1 MNSFITL
8 KIDNLEFIITKASIT
23 ESLESLL
30 DIKCEGFI
38 ESLNDDI
45 AKVLQDSKTSMQS
58 NSNLDSKDSTSN
70 NHLEFI
76 NNKAIESN
84 LDSIN
89 NKTTNSNLD
98 SINSNTTE
106 SNLDSINLLLNK
118 QASLLIS
125 NPYPSKENIINIES
139 NEYKIYKGIISH
151 IDYLGIKNIDS
162 ITSSITNISNKHF
175 FTFNI
180 ISCLFRLSLNKANRI
195 YTDKNVLDVIKIIL
209 SLNKD
214 KIYKDLDFSNITN
227 TYKPQD
233 IITQYNE
240 SDLAFITRL
249 AHNNAIY
256 FYELENVIYFYDS
269 YNNKANIDSNT
280 THTNIKSILYNT
292 NNNNILNTPCIYY
305 LSKSSTLKQ
314 PNFYST
320 SMNIDYPL
328 DIYYVDSIKTIEY
341 RLIQRLNNTYLA
353 KSNIYNLDLNERINI
368 ESKHFIITQITHTL
382 TNEAILNNIDSKD
395 NIDLTNKTNLNSYH
409 NEISLIPNYIPYT
422 PNQKQKPLP
431 PLNTQGIVIGELASK
446 ARNVQEENE
455 YIQQEANTI
464 YTDKYNRIKVRL
476 HSFIA
481 QEIMDKKKLDSNNI
495 TINNTTTHNTNIES
509 NNNTNIESNTT
520 NNTDISQADS
530 IDSIKSNIESKNIE
544 SISYSPFIRVA
555 SPIASQNS
563 GFISLPRVSDEVIIS
578 YFDNDI
584 DKPYISGSLYNTLN
598 PSLINN
604 NNQTSLSSKT
614 IGNNEV
620 GINELT
626 LTNTKNNEQI
636 YLHAQKDYKEIIESN
651 FNQVIK
657 QDKDSVVKGSYTE
670 SISKSHTQNI
680 LQSKSVNVKGEYFT
694 KVDLSKD
701 TLVGL
706 SNTLN
711 ILGDNKISI
720 GGNHIESIQGDR
732 EAITHGNHH
741 KVIKGDSIE
750 SIKGNKSEVVEQHS
764 NIHSNKNL
772 HLSANDELTFV
783 SLHNLLITT
792 KDSLGI
798 KSSDNLTLNTRDF
811 LASIKDNI
819 NLYVG
824 ENINLF
830 ITQDTSISMCKDSI
844 ILKVK
849 DTELKI
855 DENGI
860 TLNKQMQILTK

>member
-45 AKVLQDSKTSMQS
+45 AKVLQDSKTSMQT
-58 NSNLDSKDSTSN
+58 NINLDSKDFTGN

-98 SINSNTTE
+98 SINSNTIE

-670 SISKSHTQNI
+670 SITKYHKQEI
-680 LQSKSVNVKGEYFT
+680 LGLKDVRIGAEYLTNVA
-694 KVDLSKD
+694 LSKD
-701 TLVGL
+701 TIVGG

-711 ILGDNKISI
+711 VGMDNKLRVANNSSEYVGENKEIEI
-720 GGNHIESIQGDR
+720 NGNLIESINKD
-732 EAITHGNHH
+732 
-741 KVIKGDSIE
+741 KVENIKE
-750 SIKGNKSEVVEQHS
+750 NKSEVVHGSYFINAKTDIKVLAQEEISLNSS
-764 NIHSNKNL
+764 NNIFINAKDAMSFISNNHLTIKAKSKDCQVKEKYYINADSQINMQVGNSIFTINDGSITIKIDDTEYEFSKEGLRLKN
-772 HLSANDELTFV
+772 AK
-783 SLHNLLITT
+783 I
-792 KDSLGI
+792 
-798 KSSDNLTLNTRDF
+798 
-811 LASIKDNI
+811 SIK
-819 NLYVG
+819 
-824 ENINLF
+824 
-830 ITQDTSISMCKDSI
+830 K
-844 ILKVK
+844 
-849 DTELKI
+849 
-855 DENGI
+855 
-860 TLNKQMQILTK
+860 

>member
-58 NSNLDSKDSTSN
+58 NSNLDSKDSTGN

-409 NEISLIPNYIPYT
+409 NEISLIPIYTPYT

-670 SISKSHTQNI
+670 SITKYHKQEI
-680 LQSKSVNVKGEYFT
+680 LGLKDVRIGAEYLTNVA
-694 KVDLSKD
+694 LSKD
-701 TLVGL
+701 TIVGG

-711 ILGDNKISI
+711 VGMDNKLRIANNSSEYVGENKEI
-720 GGNHIESIQGDR
+720 EINGNLIESINKD
-732 EAITHGNHH
+732 
-741 KVIKGDSIE
+741 KVENIKE
-750 SIKGNKSEVVEQHS
+750 NKSEVVHGSYFINAKTDIKVLAQEEISLNSS
-764 NIHSNKNL
+764 NNIFINAKDAMSFISNNHLTIKAKSKDCQVKEKYYINADSQINMQVGNSIFTINDGSITIKIDDTEYEFSKEGLRLKN
-772 HLSANDELTFV
+772 AK
-783 SLHNLLITT
+783 I
-792 KDSLGI
+792 
-798 KSSDNLTLNTRDF
+798 
-811 LASIKDNI
+811 SIK
-819 NLYVG
+819 
-824 ENINLF
+824 
-830 ITQDTSISMCKDSI
+830 K
-844 ILKVK
+844 
-849 DTELKI
+849 
-855 DENGI
+855 
-860 TLNKQMQILTK
+860 

>member
-45 AKVLQDSKTSMQS
+45 AKVLQDSKTSMQT
-58 NSNLDSKDSTSN
+58 NINLDSKDFTGN

-98 SINSNTTE
+98 SINSNTIE

-195 YTDKNVLDVIKIIL
+195 YTYKNVLDVIKIIL

-670 SISKSHTQNI
+670 SITKYHKQEI
-680 LQSKSVNVKGEYFT
+680 LGLKDVRIGAEYLTNVA
-694 KVDLSKD
+694 LSKD
-701 TLVGL
+701 TIVGG

-711 ILGDNKISI
+711 VGMDNKLRVANNSSEYVGENKEIEI
-720 GGNHIESIQGDR
+720 NGNLIESINKD
-732 EAITHGNHH
+732 
-741 KVIKGDSIE
+741 KVENIKE
-750 SIKGNKSEVVEQHS
+750 NKSEVVHGSYFINAKTDIKVLAQEEISLNSS
-764 NIHSNKNL
+764 NNIFINAKDAMSFISNNHLTIKAKSKDCQVKEKYYINADSQINMQVGNSIFTINDGSITIKIDDTEYEFSKEGLRLKN
-772 HLSANDELTFV
+772 AK
-783 SLHNLLITT
+783 I
-792 KDSLGI
+792 
-798 KSSDNLTLNTRDF
+798 
-811 LASIKDNI
+811 SIK
-819 NLYVG
+819 
-824 ENINLF
+824 
-830 ITQDTSISMCKDSI
+830 K
-844 ILKVK
+844 
-849 DTELKI
+849 
-855 DENGI
+855 
-860 TLNKQMQILTK
+860 

>member
-45 AKVLQDSKTSMQS
+45 AKVLQDSKTSMQT
-58 NSNLDSKDSTSN
+58 NINLDSKDFTGN

-98 SINSNTTE
+98 SINSNTIE

-180 ISCLFRLSLNKANRI
+180 SCCLFRLSLNKANRI

-328 DIYYVDSIKTIEY
+328 DIYYVDSIKTIDY
-341 RLIQRLNNTYLA
+341 RLIHILNNTYLA
-353 KSNIYNLDLNERINI
+353 KSNIYTLDFNARIHI
-368 ESKHFIITQITHTL
+368 DSIHFIFPQITHTL

-409 NEISLIPNYIPYT
+409 NEISLIPTYIPYT

-670 SISKSHTQNI
+670 SITKYHKQEI
-680 LQSKSVNVKGEYFT
+680 LGLKDVRIGAEYLTNVA
-694 KVDLSKD
+694 LSKD
-701 TLVGL
+701 TIVGG

-711 ILGDNKISI
+711 VGMDNKLRVANNSSEYVGENKEIEI
-720 GGNHIESIQGDR
+720 NGNLIESINKD
-732 EAITHGNHH
+732 
-741 KVIKGDSIE
+741 KVENIKE
-750 SIKGNKSEVVEQHS
+750 NKSEVVHGSYFINAKTDIKVLAQEEISLNSS
-764 NIHSNKNL
+764 NNIFINAKDAMSFISNNHLTIKAKSKDCQVKEKYYINADSQINMQVGNSIFTINDGSITIKIDDTEYEFSKEGLRLKN
-772 HLSANDELTFV
+772 AK
-783 SLHNLLITT
+783 I
-792 KDSLGI
+792 
-798 KSSDNLTLNTRDF
+798 
-811 LASIKDNI
+811 SIK
-819 NLYVG
+819 
-824 ENINLF
+824 
-830 ITQDTSISMCKDSI
+830 K
-844 ILKVK
+844 
-849 DTELKI
+849 
-855 DENGI
+855 
-860 TLNKQMQILTK
+860 

>member
-45 AKVLQDSKTSMQS
+45 AKVLQDSKTSMQT
-58 NSNLDSKDSTSN
+58 NINLDSKDFTGN

-98 SINSNTTE
+98 SINSNTIE

-614 IGNNEV
+614 IGNNEA

-657 QDKDSVVKGSYTE
+657 QDKDSVVKGSYIE
-670 SISKSHTQNI
+670 SITKYHKQEI
-680 LQSKSVNVKGEYFT
+680 LGLKDVRIGAEYLTNVA
-694 KVDLSKD
+694 LSKD
-701 TLVGL
+701 TIVGG

-711 ILGDNKISI
+711 VGIDNKLRVANNSSEYV
-720 GGNHIESIQGDR
+720 GGDKNISIQGKLEHNIERYKTEIINDN
-732 EAITHGNHH
+732 AIQI
-741 KVIKGDSIE
+741 IKGYNDIQINKDLHISTQGE
-750 SIKGNKSEVVEQHS
+750 SIIQSNN
-764 NIHSNKNL
+764 NIHISTNQSL
-772 HLSANDELTFV
+772 SLSANVNQTILADNIEVNAESNIEHKAQNEIVNQVGDT
-783 SLHNLLITT
+783 LIMA
-792 KDSLGI
+792 KSNCVIIKAGGVEVIIDSNGLIVKGGEI
-798 KSSDNLTLNTRDF
+798 KS
-811 LASIKDNI
+811 
-819 NLYVG
+819 
-824 ENINLF
+824 E
-830 ITQDTSISMCKDSI
+830 
-844 ILKVK
+844 
-849 DTELKI
+849 
-855 DENGI
+855 
-860 TLNKQMQILTK
+860 